1 MKDAVTGLM
10 FFYIVCFQIF
20 FLAGLPFMNQLMSA
34 AGFDLDEVQ
43 LTSIVSPMEYL
54 SFPPVISGTSVGKT
68 TTRRSPKAELVA
80 KDGAS
85 ALTSH
90 LYRPVVLCTRLVSVT
105 CFEFD
110 LCLSTSTPSR
120 TYTVIGWSFCGKN
133 LKNSLPPHFSRAQGR
148 HFLLQGC
155 QLSFQLLF
163 R

>member
-1 MKDAVTGLM
+1 
-10 FFYIVCFQIF
+10 
-20 FLAGLPFMNQLMSA
+20 MN
-34 AGFDLDEVQ
+34 
-43 LTSIVSPMEYL
+43 IP
-54 SFPPVISGTSVGKT
+54 

-90 LYRPVVLCTRLVSVT
+90 LYRPVVLCTRLVSVLKKTILLISCKYINWISSYRKTYT

-133 LKNSLPPHFSRAQGR
+133 LRKSFKVLDKISILYIENLKRKIELR
-148 HFLLQGC
+148 HY
-155 QLSFQLLF
+155 SA
-163 R
+163 RVKWVKKY

>member
-1 MKDAVTGLM
+1 
-10 FFYIVCFQIF
+10 
-20 FLAGLPFMNQLMSA
+20 MN
-34 AGFDLDEVQ
+34 
-43 LTSIVSPMEYL
+43 IP
-54 SFPPVISGTSVGKT
+54 

-90 LYRPVVLCTRLVSVT
+90 LYRPVVLCTRLVSVLKKKTILLISCKYITWISSYRKTYT

-133 LKNSLPPHFSRAQGR
+133 LRKILKVLNKISILYIENLKRKIELRHYSESKMSKKILKISFSE
-148 HFLLQGC
+148 
-155 QLSFQLLF
+155 SW
-163 R
+163 